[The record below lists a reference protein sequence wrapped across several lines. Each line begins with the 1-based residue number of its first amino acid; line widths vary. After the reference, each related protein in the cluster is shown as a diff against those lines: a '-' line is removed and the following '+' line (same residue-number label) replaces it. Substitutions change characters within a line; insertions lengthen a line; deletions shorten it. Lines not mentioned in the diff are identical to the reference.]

1 MKSSEAFERGPGAGC
16 HHLPGDMKILDW
28 KKKAG
33 QCWLFLARYAM
44 WVLAMFVIIVFFN
57 PVTLP
62 ITMLAA
68 TLGIEVSVLNAVL
81 ALGTILVVK
90 HALRVRSMV
99 SHIWLFTDIAVVAQL
114 SLSIDLN
121 DLRRPLIRPCVIL
134 FFAILWLVLGAKCSA
149 ASLILFGFADYVIW
163 KQFIADTI
171 NMDAVELC
179 ALYMG
184 VLPIWFV
191 LAYAMLRNANM
202 VRLHRKL
209 NS

>member
-1 MKSSEAFERGPGAGC
+1 
-16 HHLPGDMKILDW
+16 MKILDW

-33 QCWLFLARYAM
+33 QCWLFLARFTIYFASIFM
-44 WVLAMFVIIVFFN
+44 IIVLFN
-57 PVTLP
+57 PVTFP

-68 TLGIEVSVLNAVL
+68 LTLSVPNAVL

-99 SHIWLFTDIAVVAQL
+99 SRIWLFTDIAVVAQL

-121 DLRRPLIRPCVIL
+121 DLRRPLIRPCVFL
-134 FFAILWLVLGAKCSA
+134 FFVILWLILGAKCSA
-149 ASLILFGFADYVIW
+149 ALLILFGFADYLIW
-163 KQFIADTI
+163 TQFIAGTI
-171 NMDAVELC
+171 SLGAIRVELC

>member
-1 MKSSEAFERGPGAGC
+1 MKCLE
-16 HHLPGDMKILDW
+16 W

-33 QCWLFLARYAM
+33 QFWLFLARYDI
-44 WVLAMFVIIVFFN
+44 WVFTVFVTIVLFN
-57 PVTLP
+57 PVTLL

-68 TLGIEVSVLNAVL
+68 TLGIEVSVPNAVL
-81 ALGTILVVK
+81 TLGTILAVK

-99 SHIWLFTDIAVVAQL
+99 SHIWQFTDIAVVAQL

-121 DLRRPLIRPCVIL
+121 DLRRPLIIPCVFL
-134 FFAILWLVLGAKCSA
+134 FFVILWLILGPKCSA